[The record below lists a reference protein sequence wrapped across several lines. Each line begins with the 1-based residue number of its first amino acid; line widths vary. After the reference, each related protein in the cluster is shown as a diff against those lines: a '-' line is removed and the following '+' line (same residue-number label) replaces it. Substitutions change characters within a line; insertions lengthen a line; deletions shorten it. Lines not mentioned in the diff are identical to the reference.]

1 MKRFLIVSGLVLS
14 ATLVPIKA
22 IAATFSQLVVYGDSL
37 SDLGRAAAA
46 TGGAAPPYSTVVGEG
61 RFSNGPIW
69 VEYLAASLGI
79 PASGN
84 PATNRATN
92 FAVGGA
98 TTGTTNTIQPL
109 IPFTIPALNGIQQQ
123 VNNNDIRDPDALYVI
138 WGGANDYLGGGITN
152 PAIPVGNLFAEINTL
167 IDRGAR
173 NIIVPNLPNLGELP
187 STPPGAAAIGLNN
200 LTAGHNDGLARA
212 ISNLRSANPTV
223 NLNLLDVN
231 GLFNRV
237 VANPIGF
244 GFTDVTTQCI
254 VGTTVCTNPSGNLFW
269 DEIHPTTEAH
279 RLIGELAFN
288 TVSPTAVPEPI
299 TMLGS
304 LMAGSAAIA
313 FKRKLKAASVGN
325 D

>member
-1 MKRFLIVSGLVLS
+1 MKRFLIVSGLVFS

-46 TGGAAPPYSTVVGEG
+46 TGGAAPPYSSLVGGG

-84 PATNRATN
+84 PATN

-109 IPFTIPALNGIQQQ
+109 IPFPIPALNGIQQQ
-123 VNNNDIRDPDALYVI
+123 VSNNAISDPDALYVI

-152 PAIPVGNLFAEINTL
+152 PAIPVGNLFTEINSL
-167 IDRGAR
+167 IGRGAR
-173 NIIVPNLPNLGELP
+173 NIVVPNLPSLGALP
-187 STPPGAAAIGLNN
+187 STRNLGVTAIGLNN
-200 LTAGHNDGLARA
+200 LTAAHNTGLAA
-212 ISNLRSANPTV
+212 TIGDLSVANPTV
-223 NLNLLDVN
+223 NLRLLDVN

-237 VANPIGF
+237 VANPSSF
-244 GFTDVTTQCI
+244 GFTDVTNQCI
-254 VGTTVCTNPSGNLFW
+254 VATTVCTNPSANLFW
-269 DEIHPTTEAH
+269 DEIHPTTEGH

-313 FKRKLKAASVGN
+313 FKRKLKAANV
-325 D
+325 DR